1 VFNTDPAFPSH
12 RGGHGED
19 RKGIIRGKLNR
30 GRKGKEEGHNPSMV
44 KFCIHLT
51 TLK

>member
-1 VFNTDPAFPSH
+1 MCSTLTQRSPVT
-12 RGGHGED
+12 GGHGED